1 MALPKI
7 DKPLFE
13 MLVPSQKRQV
23 KFRPFVV
30 KEEKILLIA
39 QQSGQEKDMVRA
51 IKQILDN
58 CVQDEKF
65 NVDDLTT
72 FDLEYLFLK
81 LRAKSV
87 NNIIEVS
94 YRDVEDDKVYDFQID
109 LDEVEMLEQGKVD
122 NNIKIT
128 DKVGVVMK
136 YPSIDI
142 VENVPDDLPAAE
154 LVEYLV
160 RSCIDVIYDED
171 AVYPAKECTQEELTE
186 FIESLDIET
195 FVKIREFF
203 DNLPRMYYKIEYEN
217 SLGNKREIELTT
229 LSDFFTWGWVTTR

>member
-7 DKPLFE
+7 DKPLFS
-13 MLVPSQKRQV
+13 MLVPSQKREV

-51 IKQILDN
+51 IKQILTN
-58 CVQDEKF
+58 CVADEKF
-65 NVDDLTT
+65 DVETLTT
-72 FDLEYLFLK
+72 FDLEYMFLK

-87 NNIIEVS
+87 NNVIEVS
-94 YRDVEDDKVYDFQID
+94 YRDVEDDKVYEFNID

-128 DKVGVVMK
+128 DNVGVVMK
-136 YPSIDI
+136 YPSISV

-171 AVYPAKECTQEELTE
+171 TVYPAKDCTDDELTD

-195 FVKIREFF
+195 FIKIREFF
-203 DNLPRMYYKIEYEN
+203 DNLPRMYYKIEYKN
-217 SLGNKREIELTT
+217 SLGNDRTIELTT
-229 LSDFFTWGWVTTR
+229 LSDFFTWG

>member
-7 DKPLFE
+7 DKPVFT
-13 MLVPSQKRQV
+13 MTVPSQKKQV

-30 KEEKILLIA
+30 REEKILLIA

-51 IKQILDN
+51 IKQILTN
-58 CVQDEKF
+58 CVQEETF
-65 NVDDLTT
+65 NIDDLTT

-94 YRDVEDDKVYDFQID
+94 YRDIEDDKVYDFNID

-122 NNIKIT
+122 NNIKINDT
-128 DKVGVVMK
+128 VGVIMR
-136 YPSIDI
+136 YPSINL
-142 VENVPDDLPAAE
+142 VEEVPDDLPPAE

-171 AVYPAKECTQEELTE
+171 AVYPAKDCSDDELTD

-195 FVKIREFF
+195 FIKIREFF
-203 DNLPRMYYKIEYEN
+203 DNLPRMYYKIEYKN
-217 SLGNKREIELTT
+217 SLGNERTIELTT
-229 LSDFFTWGWVTTR
+229 LSDFFTWG

>member
-7 DKPLFE
+7 DKPLFS
-13 MLVPSQKRQV
+13 MLVPSQKREV

-51 IKQILDN
+51 IKQILTN
-58 CVQDEKF
+58 CVADEKF
-65 NVDDLTT
+65 DVETLTT
-72 FDLEYLFLK
+72 FDLEYMFLK

-87 NNIIEVS
+87 NNVIEVS
-94 YRDVEDDKVYDFQID
+94 YRDVEDDKVYDFNID

-128 DKVGVVMK
+128 DTIGVVMK
-136 YPSIDI
+136 YPSISI

-171 AVYPAKECTQEELTE
+171 AVYPAKDTTEAELTE

-195 FVKIREFF
+195 FIKIREFF
-203 DNLPRMYYKIEYEN
+203 DNLPRMYYKIEYKN
-217 SLGNKREIELTT
+217 SLGNDRTIELTT
-229 LSDFFTWGWVTTR
+229 LSDFFTWG